1 MARTPQTAP
10 ATDAAGGR
18 VAVVGGGLAGLTAA
32 LRLAQ
37 RGFAVTLFEAKSA
50 LGGNLAS
57 EKVNGVYHDVYPHMF
72 CAWYSNFWEVFEND
86 LGLSREANFAQRMG
100 VKMMIRGESGYHSL
114 ANATTLE
121 AIWANLNSGVLSMPD
136 MFLLGFS
143 MLDLA
148 ATPFMRSGAD
158 LLERLD
164 VNGFVYSRGY
174 SNEEVAKLQNYI
186 LMVIWSIQSDV
197 TAAASYQDFIKH
209 TMLFPHP
216 TPFSWLL
223 NGNLY
228 EKIVQP
234 FEAKLVELGCE
245 IRKQAKV
252 SLVELDGER
261 PQLTVDGSGVEA
273 FDYLVM
279 ATPAPVLAD
288 LAMRGAPGARLVD
301 KVPGLS
307 EVRRFWGEAIPV
319 VDLYFDKKLEGIP
332 DEQVGLAGSE
342 GDLSILDLSQLWTDD
357 PNMEGRTV
365 LAVAASNA
373 YALTSET
380 AEEQGFQ
387 IIQRLHDFLPL
398 FRPGARWGDPDS
410 DICWEKTHYRPNDAN
425 RLFVNDVGSWQ
436 WRPVASY
443 AQLANV
449 FIAGDFCQTDVD
461 MATMEAAI
469 QSGML
474 AAQAVQARDQAARG
488 TLRGAPIALAKHEVY
503 SEASLLA
510 AKLAMLPLAYAA
522 CAWSAAIEARRSAPT
537 ASTSPN
543 SYSQATYSLLLPL
556 AFTLD
561 WWKTAYWLVRKSLPG
576 GEAEDGLEKEV
587 TPADVASS
595 LATRAGA
602 LVSEFLQHLAAPPAA
617 PDPIAATP
625 SVAAALAALAHQ
637 AWRTAQAAAG
647 QASESAAWRRRWRAK
662 P

>member
-1 MARTPQTAP
+1 MAKNP
-10 ATDAAGGR
+10 AEHPAAASGHR
-18 VAVVGGGLAGLTAA
+18 VAVVGGGLAGLTSA

-37 RGFAVTLFEAKSA
+37 RGFAVTLFEEKAA

-72 CAWYSNFWEVFEND
+72 CAWYSNFWQVFEND
-86 LGLSREANFAQRMG
+86 LGLSRDANFAERMG
-100 VKMMIRGESGYHSL
+100 VKMMVKGESGYHSL

-121 AIWANLNSGVLSMPD
+121 AIWANLHSGVLSMPD

-148 ATPFMRSGAD
+148 ATPFIRSGPD

-174 SNEEVAKLQNYI
+174 SNEQVAKLQNYI

-228 EKIVQP
+228 EKIIQP
-234 FEAKLVELGCE
+234 FEAKLAELGCE
-245 IRKQAKV
+245 IRKHTKV

-261 PQLTVDGSGVEA
+261 PQVTVGGAAEN

-288 LAMRGAPGARLVD
+288 LAMRGKAGARLVD

-319 VDLYFDKKLEGIP
+319 VDLYFNKKLPDIP
-332 DEQVGLAGSE
+332 DEQVGLAGSD
-342 GDLSILDLSQLWTDD
+342 GDLSILDLSQLWIGD

-380 AEEQGFQ
+380 TEEQGFQ
-387 IIQRLHDFLPL
+387 IVQRLHEFLPV
-398 FRPGARWGDPDS
+398 FRPGAHWGDPDS
-410 DICWEKTHYRPNDAN
+410 DICWEKTHYRANDTN

-443 AQLANV
+443 PALANV

-474 AAQAVQARDQAARG
+474 AAAALQTRDQAVSGAR
-488 TLRGAPIALAKHEVY
+488 RGEAIELATHDVY

-510 AKLAMLPLAYAA
+510 AKLA
-522 CAWSAAIEARRSAPT
+522 
-537 ASTSPN
+537 
-543 SYSQATYSLLLPL
+543 LLP
-556 AFTLD
+556 
-561 WWKTAYWLVRKSLPG
+561 
-576 GEAEDGLEKEV
+576 
-587 TPADVASS
+587 
-595 LATRAGA
+595 
-602 LVSEFLQHLAAPPAA
+602 
-617 PDPIAATP
+617 
-625 SVAAALAALAHQ
+625 
-637 AWRTAQAAAG
+637 
-647 QASESAAWRRRWRAK
+647 
-662 P
+662 